1 MDKSNASIY
10 GSQSARARTRS
21 ILRDA
26 WNGNFTGSFNGK
38 NPVIGGFRRT
48 QNAGDFLSRQNVR
61 AKGPNPLC
69 NLFYTGGINHKRDSN
84 MNGVDDQGVPISA
97 TNVRYVYDS
106 SLFTRYLKQK
116 AYNPI
121 YAAEKSSSP

>member
-1 MDKSNASIY
+1 M
-10 GSQSARARTRS
+10 
-21 ILRDA
+21 
-26 WNGNFTGSFNGK
+26 
-38 NPVIGGFRRT
+38 
-48 QNAGDFLSRQNVR
+48 
-61 AKGPNPLC
+61 
-69 NLFYTGGINHKRDSN
+69 FYTGGINHKRDSN

-121 YAAEKSSSP
+121 YAAEKSSTP

>member
-48 QNAGDFLSRQNVR
+48 QMLAIFCLVR
-61 AKGPNPLC
+61 MSVQ
-69 NLFYTGGINHKRDSN
+69 R
-84 MNGVDDQGVPISA
+84 VPIH
-97 TNVRYVYDS
+97 YVTC
-106 SLFTRYLKQK
+106 FTQVV
-116 AYNPI
+116 
-121 YAAEKSSSP
+121 